1 MRTSAARTRA
11 CSQLQWRVVGAMLTF
26 SVQPLLETSVLLH
39 VYLVPCFHSCI
50 LVVDVSAVENGCHG
64 KVLPGVLKCRKAG
77 PGLLEKICV
86 PGKHQLCAVGPRFS
100 VNDPT
105 TRV

>member
-1 MRTSAARTRA
+1 
-11 CSQLQWRVVGAMLTF
+11 MLTF

-39 VYLVPCFHSCI
+39 VYLVPCFRSYI
-50 LVVDVSAVENGCHG
+50 LVVHVSAVEIGCHG
-64 KVLPGVLKCRKAG
+64 KVLPGVLKCRRAG
-77 PGLLEKICV
+77 PGLSEKICV

-105 TRV
+105 THVEEDVFKQKYTQMVS